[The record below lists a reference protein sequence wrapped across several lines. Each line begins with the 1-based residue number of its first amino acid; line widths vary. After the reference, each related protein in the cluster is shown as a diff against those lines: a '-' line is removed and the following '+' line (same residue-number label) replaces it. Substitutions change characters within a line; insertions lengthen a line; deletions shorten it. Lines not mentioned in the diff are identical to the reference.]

1 MALTERILTSH
12 LEPREQSSR
21 QFKTWLSGLRSNAA
35 KRKFRAE
42 SMQFPNV
49 VRALSLLL
57 SNGLPVGVAISWI
70 SPKLSGFWRQKFS
83 EIHQNLELGAA
94 LEDQLE
100 QLAIAVPLPEVSEF
114 SQKLIIA
121 YQRGV
126 PIAEQLQ
133 ELANSLE
140 AAMMRDLTKRS
151 GVNETKMLI
160 PTVFLI
166 LPVTVLFAIFPS
178 LLALQ
183 ATY

>member
-1 MALTERILTSH
+1 MVLTERLLNAH
-12 LEPREQSSR
+12 LEPRSNASDHWRVWFSR
-21 QFKTWLSGLRSNAA
+21 LRSIRA
-35 KRKFRAE
+35 RQTFREE
-42 SMQFPNV
+42 SLQFPSV
-49 VRALSLLL
+49 VRTLSLLL
-57 SNGLPVGVAISWI
+57 SNGLPIGVAISWI
-70 SPKLSGFWRQKFS
+70 SPKLSGFWRLQFS

-100 QLAIAVPLPEVSEF
+100 QLASEVPLPEVSEF

-133 ELANSLE
+133 ELSNSLE

-166 LPVTVLFAIFPS
+166 LPVTVLFAVFPS

-183 ATY
+183 STY